1 MSEFKGYMLKEDIA
15 KEFIKLIQSDDMND
29 ITELVKAKFNFRK
42 ENGKANLGGS
52 VASILTMINEKPELL
67 KMLISEYVKSL

>member
-1 MSEFKGYMLKEDIA
+1 MSDFKGYMIREDIA
-15 KEFIKLIQSDDMND
+15 EEFIKIIQSKEMDD

-42 ENGKANLGGS
+42 NNGEANLGGS

-67 KMLISEYVKSL
+67 KILISEYVKGI